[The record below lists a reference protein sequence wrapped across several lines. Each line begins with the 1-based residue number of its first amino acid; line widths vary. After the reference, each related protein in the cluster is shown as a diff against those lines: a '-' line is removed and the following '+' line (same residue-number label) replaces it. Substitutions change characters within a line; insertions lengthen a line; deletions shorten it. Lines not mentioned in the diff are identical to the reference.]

1 MSLGRWCLRVP
12 TGASLTGGRVVR
24 ILIADD
30 HQKIRST
37 LSEFIQQSD
46 PQWEICGEAADGR
59 EAVTKAQTLKP
70 DVVVLDFAMPQTDGV
85 SAGREIR
92 ARLPDALVL
101 VYTFMVFPQLVRLAK
116 EAGIQAVMHK
126 ADSHGLVTE
135 IRGLLASNS
144 APDSAGNAKE
154 VAPIPPTL
162 TLETPPHRA
171 LASDPAFAT
180 STEDPPVQEPP
191 SSPSEFKA

>member
-1 MSLGRWCLRVP
+1 M
-12 TGASLTGGRVVR
+12 VR

-126 ADSHGLVTE
+126 ADSQGLVTE

-144 APDSAGNAKE
+144 ALDSAGNAKE
-154 VAPIPPTL
+154 VAPISPTL
-162 TLETPPHRA
+162 TLETPPHQA